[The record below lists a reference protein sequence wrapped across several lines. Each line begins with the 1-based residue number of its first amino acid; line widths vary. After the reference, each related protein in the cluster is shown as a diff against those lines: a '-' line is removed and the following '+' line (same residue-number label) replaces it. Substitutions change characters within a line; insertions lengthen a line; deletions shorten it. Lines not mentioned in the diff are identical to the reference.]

1 MISKICFHDV
11 TLPSVYSAHPK
22 HQAQGTTSTGQGLR
36 NVYPAETPCPWYNW
50 RSFPES
56 SALGTPARWASGA
69 APGPSW
75 SSSWCWCWYPAG
87 FQGPRKRR
95 SGASCINMYTVYS
108 HLYYIICEH
117 AANYNKWSFIYI
129 YIYPTYRSHTGTV
142 YVIHA
147 FQRYR
152 FSQHMW
158 PAEKNNVVPHSLILS
173 LLTCLALSLS
183 PWFGTCGF
191 ENYQWWAG
199 HALFSLLGLTN
210 NNFHG

>member
-129 YIYPTYRSHTGTV
+129 YISDIQKPYG
-142 YVIHA
+142 
-147 FQRYR
+147 
-152 FSQHMW
+152 
-158 PAEKNNVVPHSLILS
+158 HSLCNSCLS
-173 LLTCLALSLS
+173 KISFLSTHVACRKKQCGS
-183 PWFGTCGF
+183 P
-191 ENYQWWAG
+191 
-199 HALFSLLGLTN
+199 
-210 NNFHG
+210 

>member
-22 HQAQGTTSTGQGLR
+22 HQAQRTGQGLR

-69 APGPSW
+69 EPGPSW

-95 SGASCINMYTVYS
+95 SGASCINMYTVNS

-117 AANYNKWSFIYI
+117 AANYNKWTFIYMYIYI
-129 YIYPTYRSHTGTV
+129 YICKYIYIYTYHCISDIQKPYG
-142 YVIHA
+142 
-147 FQRYR
+147 
-152 FSQHMW
+152 
-158 PAEKNNVVPHSLILS
+158 HSLCNSCLS
-173 LLTCLALSLS
+173 KISFSLS